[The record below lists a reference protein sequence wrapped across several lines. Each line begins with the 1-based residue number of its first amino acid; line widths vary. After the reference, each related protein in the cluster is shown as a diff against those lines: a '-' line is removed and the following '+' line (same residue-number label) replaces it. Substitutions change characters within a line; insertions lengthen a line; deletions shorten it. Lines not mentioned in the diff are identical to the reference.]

1 MRLNLNNVND
11 YFTINNKFFEVG
23 DITKDDVVNL
33 RNKEEIE
40 EIRERVA
47 DFLKK
52 FNKDSKVD
60 NLNKKELN
68 RIGVLISDVILWEK
82 K

>member
-23 DITKDDVVNL
+23 DITKEDVVDL
-33 RNKEEIE
+33 RDKEDPE

-47 DFLKK
+47 NFLKK